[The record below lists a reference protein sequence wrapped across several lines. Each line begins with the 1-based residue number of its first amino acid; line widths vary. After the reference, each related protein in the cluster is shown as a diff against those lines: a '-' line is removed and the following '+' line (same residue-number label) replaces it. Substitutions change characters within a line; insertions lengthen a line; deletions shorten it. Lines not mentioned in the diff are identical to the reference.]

1 MEARRSWSDTN
12 ALVLSFGET
21 YTLVDRLCVTNGLAS
36 PRGVSPSQVGSG
48 IWKWSE
54 TRNGEAVHPV
64 SLRTLTLA
72 GRRSSGAFV
81 SRKIGRRHIENGR

>member
-36 PRGVSPSQVGSG
+36 PRGVSPSQVGVRDMEVERNA
-48 IWKWSE
+48 KW
-54 TRNGEAVHPV
+54 RG
-64 SLRTLTLA
+64 
-72 GRRSSGAFV
+72 GA
-81 SRKIGRRHIENGR
+81 SRKFENPYPR